1 MDDWDK
7 LEYLPT
13 PRQVL
18 VGLCE
23 FYSLHLAKELRG
35 GKQARLMFVQKTYN
49 QVFALIHRLIN
60 FPDLDKKF
68 IAKYGHEEDYSS
80 EYNLYNPKSKACF
93 IVLWLYSIEP
103 PLYFFLNDACRLRNQ
118 SVVPLLGPFA
128 AAIAI
133 ILGGVAEG
141 KRPDTI
147 T

>member
-1 MDDWDK
+1 MKWYEK

-60 FPDLDKKF
+60 FPDLDNKF
-68 IAKYGHEEDYSS
+68 IAECGDS
-80 EYNLYNPKSKACF
+80 EYDLWNPKSKACF

-103 PLYFFLNDACRLRNQ
+103 PLYFYLNEACRLHN
-118 SVVPLLGPFA
+118 
-128 AAIAI
+128 
-133 ILGGVAEG
+133 
-141 KRPDTI
+141 
-147 T
+147 